1 MNPKVEIGS
10 LFVSKLKSNATFE
23 KYNIDVSID
32 EVENNES
39 GIKIKYKF
47 LLLSTPTNSKITVE
61 GLASI
66 LGSEAEVT
74 KYLEPD
80 EKKIPNIVNTIYQE
94 LFPLFC
100 IVTKSV
106 EIPCPAYRISQISE
120 SAPTPIKSSDQTH
133 AELPAELPVV
143 PKEEPIVSK
152 EEPVEQ
158 IHEPQPEQS
167 DTLEDLEKLIE
178 EQNVSPN

>member
-1 MNPKVEIGS
+1 MNPKVEISS
-10 LFVSKLKSNATFE
+10 LFVSKSKSDFTFQ

-32 EVENNES
+32 EVENNET

-66 LGSEAEVT
+66 IGNESEVT

-80 EKKIPNIVNTIYQE
+80 EKNIPNIVNTIYQE

-106 EIPCPAYRISQISE
+106 EIPCPAYKISQISE
-120 SAPTPIKSSDQTH
+120 SAPTPIKSSTQ
-133 AELPAELPVV
+133 APAELPVAPKEEPIV
-143 PKEEPIVSK
+143 PKEEPI
-152 EEPVEQ
+152 EQ
-158 IHEPQPEQS
+158 IQEPLPEQS

>member
-1 MNPKVEIGS
+1 MNPKVEISS
-10 LFVSKLKSNATFE
+10 LFVSKLKSDATFQ

-66 LGSEAEVT
+66 LGNEAEVT

-80 EKKIPNIVNTIYQE
+80 EKNIPNIVNTIYQE

-106 EIPCPAYRISQISE
+106 EIPCPAYKISQISE
-120 SAPTPIKSSDQTH
+120 SAPTPIKSSTQI
-133 AELPAELPVV
+133 PAELPVEIPV
-143 PKEEPIVSK
+143 APKEEII
-152 EEPVEQ
+152 EQ
-158 IHEPQPEQS
+158 IQEPQPEQS
-167 DTLEDLEKLIE
+167 DPLEDLEKLIE

>member
-1 MNPKVEIGS
+1 MNPKVEISS
-10 LFVSKLKSNATFE
+10 LFVSKLKNDVTFQ

-47 LLLSTPTNSKITVE
+47 VLLSTPTNSKITVE
-61 GLASI
+61 GIASI
-66 LGSEAEVT
+66 LGNEAEVT

-80 EKKIPNIVNTIYQE
+80 EKNIPNIVNTIYQE

-106 EIPCPAYRISQISE
+106 EIPCPAYKISQISE
-120 SAPTPIKSSDQTH
+120 SAPTPIKSSTQ
-133 AELPAELPVV
+133 LPAELPAAPKEEPIV
-143 PKEEPIVSK
+143 PKEEPI
-152 EEPVEQ
+152 EQ
-158 IHEPQPEQS
+158 IPEPQPEQS
-167 DTLEDLEKLIE
+167 DALEDLEKLIE

>member
-1 MNPKVEIGS
+1 MNPKVEIS
-10 LFVSKLKSNATFE
+10 SFFVSKLKSDATFQ

-47 LLLSTPTNSKITVE
+47 VLLSTPTNSKITVE

-66 LGSEAEVT
+66 LGNEAEVT

-80 EKKIPNIVNTIYQE
+80 EKNIPNIVNTIYQE

-120 SAPTPIKSSDQTH
+120 SAPAPIKSSTQIPEIIQV
-133 AELPAELPVV
+133 APKELETA
-143 PKEEPIVSK
+143 PKEEII
-152 EEPVEQ
+152 EQ
-158 IHEPQPEQS
+158 IQEPQPEQS
-167 DTLEDLEKLIE
+167 DPLEDLEKLIE